1 MLKNEIDD
9 FESQGKQNEKTL
21 CSGEEY
27 FLQICFVKV
36 FFYFRSYH

>member
-21 CSGEEY
+21 CRV
-27 FLQICFVKV
+27 FLANLVCKGVLLFS
-36 FFYFRSYH
+36 F